1 MKWTELYRC
10 VFAAFMVVWFFR
22 PLKEETDCS
31 PLRRTLYFVLLLC
44 MAPIYVI
51 PGGGEAAV
59 VLFRFGFRTTGYTL
73 WLRLRKG
80 RDPLESLYY
89 GALCWVAFTTQNNIF
104 MTPELSFLR
113 WNQVSWSTVPALNQM
128 VSGAVELLAEFL
140 ILSLISRAFPFQDR
154 RPVDRFRL
162 VAAGVAVV
170 CELYVKTTLKTIS
183 EALPDAYMREL
194 TMYPILLQILLTAS
208 LVLLERHLSAQARR
222 EQEQLDEIA
231 VRYRYESTMAK
242 AQAGADLRQLHHD
255 MKNHLLGMLQLVG
268 ENQKLERYI
277 GWLLQSTKEFELLT
291 DTGSS
296 LLDGLLSEKV
306 RRANRGGVD
315 LTVNVDFR
323 QGGFLNDM
331 DLCII
336 FGNALDNAI
345 EASLKVEDREKRGV
359 LVKCG
364 PAAGNLVITVTNY
377 YEGDLKRSGGVL
389 LSSKSGPGHG
399 IGLASIRRTAER
411 YGGVMTA
418 EADGFRNFVLSVL
431 IPIPDEDTTRLEAE
445 G

>member
-1 MKWTELYRC
+1 M
-10 VFAAFMVVWFFR
+10 
-22 PLKEETDCS
+22 
-31 PLRRTLYFVLLLC
+31 
-44 MAPIYVI
+44 
-51 PGGGEAAV
+51 
-59 VLFRFGFRTTGYTL
+59 
-73 WLRLRKG
+73 
-80 RDPLESLYY
+80 
-89 GALCWVAFTTQNNIF
+89 
-104 MTPELSFLR
+104 
-113 WNQVSWSTVPALNQM
+113 
-128 VSGAVELLAEFL
+128 
-140 ILSLISRAFPFQDR
+140 
-154 RPVDRFRL
+154 
-162 VAAGVAVV
+162 
-170 CELYVKTTLKTIS
+170 
-183 EALPDAYMREL
+183 
-194 TMYPILLQILLTAS
+194 
-208 LVLLERHLSAQARR
+208 
-222 EQEQLDEIA
+222 
-231 VRYRYESTMAK
+231 
-242 AQAGADLRQLHHD
+242 
-255 MKNHLLGMLQLVG
+255 
-268 ENQKLERYI
+268 
-277 GWLLQSTKEFELLT
+277 T

-331 DLCII
+331 DLCIT

-399 IGLASIRRTAER
+399 IGLASIRWTAER